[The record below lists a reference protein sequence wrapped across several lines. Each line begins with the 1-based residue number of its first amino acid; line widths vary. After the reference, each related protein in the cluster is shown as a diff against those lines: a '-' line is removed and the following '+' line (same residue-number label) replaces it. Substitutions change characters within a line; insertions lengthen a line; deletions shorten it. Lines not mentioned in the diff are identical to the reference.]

1 MSLYDDLVRVTNK
14 AKEDVVIKSSEEL
27 INLTSELT
35 GVMYENAAKLKTS
48 IIYNVSSLK
57 YPALFT
63 SYQNLLRGEGSIT
76 TLLAKDLQGILGE
89 ELNYKVT
96 KNKQT
101 EYIVEINWE
110 NHERNKDKKEINEIK
125 ELKDWGFQ

>member
-27 INLTSELT
+27 IHLTSELT

-63 SYQNLLRGEGSIT
+63 SYQNLLRG
-76 TLLAKDLQGILGE
+76 LATVKKNIATYTQIY
-89 ELNYKVT
+89 LNMFAVNYLIC
-96 KNKQT
+96 
-101 EYIVEINWE
+101 YIVY
-110 NHERNKDKKEINEIK
+110 
-125 ELKDWGFQ
+125 